1 MIKNTLLASVAILA
15 FAAFAT
21 PSHATM
27 IIQNGNVGSLSDQNV
42 VFSSCTGANQA
53 DGLTVQ
59 GCLNGS
65 PTTLVTFTGIE
76 ALHVNGGQARIEA
89 ATGLFSYLKIG
100 LADITTTFQSLVLN
114 INAATDGFV
123 TFTGLPGGTSS
134 PFSISQSGNNF
145 FTITGENFQD
155 IEFATT
161 VGIASIDL
169 ASDVRQVR
177 IGVTPTDVPEPASL
191 ALLGAGLAGIGLIR
205 RRRA

>member
-1 MIKNTLLASVAILA
+1 
-15 FAAFAT
+15 
-21 PSHATM
+21 
-27 IIQNGNVGSLSDQNV
+27 
-42 VFSSCTGANQA
+42 
-53 DGLTVQ
+53 
-59 GCLNGS
+59 
-65 PTTLVTFTGIE
+65 
-76 ALHVNGGQARIEA
+76 VNGGQARIEA

>member
-1 MIKNTLLASVAILA
+1 MLKASSAIA
-15 FAAFAT
+15 GITVSTRVRFA
-21 PSHATM
+21 
-27 IIQNGNVGSLSDQNV
+27 ISDQNV
-42 VFSSCTGANQA
+42 VFNSCTGANQA

-65 PTTLVTFTGIE
+65 PTTLVSFTGVE
-76 ALHVNGGQARIEA
+76 TLHVNGGQARIEA
-89 ATGLFSYLKIG
+89 LTGLFSYLKIG
-100 LADITTTFQSLVLN
+100 LADIATTFRSLILN
-114 INAATDGFV
+114 INAATNGFA

-134 PFSISQSGNNF
+134 PFSITANGQNF
-145 FTITGENFQD
+145 FTITGENFQN

-177 IGVTPTDVPEPASL
+177 IGVTPSNVPEPASL
-191 ALLGAGLAGIGLIR
+191 ALLGASLAGIGLIR